1 MRRKNFHKI
10 KNDINRTKLQNYF
23 PLHWF
28 KAEPE
33 ECKVV
38 DCAQD
43 FAIEKCPQTC
53 SERAALCE
61 VADCSLPDS
70 VKLCPNKC
78 GEDSDQ
84 AKGKC

>member
-1 MRRKNFHKI
+1 M
-10 KNDINRTKLQNYF
+10 QNYF